1 MKRWEIGDGQM
12 RGDRKLR
19 RLHDAKVSEGL
30 QREQVHFPTDS
41 KLRTNGNMYKSETS
55 SFGNAILQL
64 LTRRPP
70 VELESEVRRAMLSGE
85 LTSILDPLAGGWPM
99 FVAMRLAE
107 LAL

>member
-1 MKRWEIGDGQM
+1 MIIKNDERYPKFPRDF
-12 RGDRKLR
+12 
-19 RLHDAKVSEGL
+19 
-30 QREQVHFPTDS
+30 RES
-41 KLRTNGNMYKSETS
+41 KLRTNGNMYKSETYS
-55 SFGNAILQL
+55 LGVVILQL

-85 LTSILDPLAGGWPM
+85 LTPILDPLAGGWPM